1 MPDSALANIQPLPD
15 FADSL
20 LAITPTPLDQNPA
33 VIYLASLSEG
43 SRPSMRQALNT
54 IAGLL
59 GIAKRHNNL
68 GHDVRYLDVPWAA
81 LRARHTVTI
90 HAQLLKLHS
99 PAIANKLLA
108 GLRRVLRE
116 ARQRGQISA
125 DDYDSTTDLKTIRA
139 ERHPRG
145 RIVTDAEIAT
155 LLRSCASDSSPAGA
169 RDAAIIALL
178 QSTGL
183 RRAEAAALD
192 LADYDAG
199 NGGITIQRGKGHETQ
214 RILIQGRAR
223 AALDTWIAIRG
234 NEEGPLFYGVV
245 KGGRLVAR
253 RLAGQAMAVI
263 CAHRAAEA
271 MVPPLTPHDLRRTF
285 FSRQLGIDATMA
297 RTPHRAEREDS
308 VVIR

>member
-145 RIVTDAEIAT
+145 RIVTDAEIAA

-271 MVPPLTPHDLRRTF
+271 SMSAGSRRT
-285 FSRQLGIDATMA
+285 
-297 RTPHRAEREDS
+297 RAAAG
-308 VVIR
+308 